1 MMNYVQLRHC
11 LTKML
16 SFQLYDQKFQVWTRP
31 VVPVGS
37 FAIAAIY
44 FVLHGSPVH
53 VTMSLFQL
61 GLNSTRGYNI
71 TEVFDG
77 SYVGAFKPHQNI
89 TLVVDPSGIYLL
101 KAVAF

>member
-1 MMNYVQLRHC
+1 M
-11 LTKML
+11 
-16 SFQLYDQKFQVWTRP
+16 WTRP
-31 VVPVGS
+31 IVPVGS

-44 FVLHGSPVH
+44 FVLHGYPVH
-53 VTMSLFQL
+53 VTMPLFQI

-77 SYVGAFKPHQNI
+77 SYVGAFKPHQNM
-89 TLVVDPSGIYLL
+89 TFVVDPSGIYLL